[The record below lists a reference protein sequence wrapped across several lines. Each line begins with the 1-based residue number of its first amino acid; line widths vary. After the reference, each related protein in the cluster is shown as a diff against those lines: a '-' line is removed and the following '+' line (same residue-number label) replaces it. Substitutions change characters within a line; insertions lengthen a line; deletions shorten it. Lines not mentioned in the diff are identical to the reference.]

1 MIIFDKFNF
10 YKFTYW
16 FKLKRLKKTTLF
28 YDLNSIGKENI
39 ALTNFS
45 YFMID
50 KLSYNKEDINSF
62 DLEKN
67 NNLRSISENLKIILR
82 KKISHDR
89 EFLNWSKNLFSNP
102 KTFSLKKIIKFLI
115 VRENINQDIL
125 NYIECHPKD
134 ETFEIFLPFFQS
146 NSIFFSFKEYEN
158 FKKYK
163 SIIKQNASQM
173 NEVNLCNSLM
183 LEEINYRMNMR
194 NFYDLEQILRILYN
208 KNEVYN
214 LFTESVIKLVT
225 SKHLKQNNFIS
236 IENGLSLINFAYL
249 NLNSFSSYDDKII
262 WDLIKINYLK
272 LIDQMPLVEILI
284 MNSLFCIKGI
294 EAKDFQLNIL
304 NKLNQKIDTEL
315 LDPNFHKIK
324 EFYSYEIVAKILPFY
339 MFALKI
345 CYNIIDENFNSIS
358 NKFISYFRKENEKNI
373 YDILSLL
380 DKNLKGIKEEG
391 KIFLTTISDIE
402 VIYSYIQSAKMNTE
416 YLINLDL
423 YLLNCFSRYQ
433 EAEGL
438 NYLIIENLTKT
449 IYSYNESVK
458 LLKNKELISEADNY
472 ILQTAKFK
480 IKELIFKIW
489 KILNN
494 SQKENLMSLR
504 NKFLLKSDKIIIDN
518 FLNKDEFS
526 GISEIHEIILEI
538 SPDYKQSFIDWQVW
552 QRFFE
557 ENQEGK
563 NN

>member
-146 NSIFFSFKEYEN
+146 NSIFYCFKEYEN

-173 NEVNLCNSLM
+173 NEVNLSNSLM
-183 LEEINYRMNMR
+183 LEDINHRMNMR

-345 CYNIIDENFNSIS
+345 CYSIIDENFNSIS

-480 IKELIFKIW
+480 IKNLIFKIW